1 MYCMARNINFRLVSG
16 YSTCTH
22 LITIHVLL
30 GIDRLMREVT
40 EGKRGIH
47 WTFTTT
53 LEGEDFA
60 DDITI
65 QSHTQQIMQIWHV
78 KLTKKSQT

>member
-1 MYCMARNINFRLVSG
+1 MF
-16 YSTCTH
+16 
-22 LITIHVLL
+22 LL

-78 KLTKKSQT
+78 KLTKKEPNIDSLNKLGSLVDHCSLRTENYS